1 MRRCTRTHIGTIGSQ
16 KYLWVCAWWLPS
28 RMVNL
33 LFLLLTNKTLL
44 SQVVLRSQQLLFP
57 GTCPNSEEVLYTDA
71 LVAIFV
77 DMRSHIAEALHHT
90 DVRMKDY
97 HDRGVLL
104 EDLAGSRRP
113 CVFVA
118 ATSRKINSEGRRSF

>member
-1 MRRCTRTHIGTIGSQ
+1 
-16 KYLWVCAWWLPS
+16 
-28 RMVNL
+28 MVYL

-104 EDLAGSRRP
+104 ED
-113 CVFVA
+113 
-118 ATSRKINSEGRRSF
+118 